1 MMTLSTMWRGASQ
14 LNEGGHPLIASLM
27 LAHWAHDVGTC
38 DPVRYSSN
46 FVFTFTEAG
55 QRRFL
60 RVADDRERSRS
71 AIAAELDLLVWLST
85 EGLNVASP
93 IQSRRGTLIETVDTG
108 HGVFHGVVFP
118 VLAGVH
124 LGIDELDQAGFE
136 TWGKALGRLH
146 AALRRYHGV
155 SAGDRWSWQDQLA
168 LIAAGIPLAETAVQR
183 EASDLVASL
192 AAMPAGSAHQGL
204 IHFDFELDN
213 LLWGE
218 RGIGIIDFDDC
229 AHHWY
234 AADIAFALRDLFD
247 HGAGIGHPSVR
258 SFLHGYGAQQAIDDM
273 LLSSLPVFS
282 RMARLTAYARIVRSL
297 DLPADANLPPWI
309 EDLQHRF
316 RLMAQRYQ
324 ASLVS

>member
-14 LNEGGHPLIASLM
+14 LNEAGHPLIASLM

-46 FVFTFTEAG
+46 FIFTFTEAG

-85 EGLNVASP
+85 EGLRVASP

-108 HGVFHGVVFP
+108 QGVFHGVVFP
-118 VLAGVH
+118 ALAGVH
-124 LGIDELDQAGFE
+124 LAIDDLDQAGFE
-136 TWGKALGRLH
+136 TWGRALGRLH
-146 AALRRYHGV
+146 AALRRYRGA
-155 SAGDRWSWQDQLA
+155 SAGDRWSWRDQLA
-168 LIAAGIPLAETAVQR
+168 LIAASVPPAESAVQR

-192 AAMPAGSAHQGL
+192 TAMPAGSAHQGL

-218 RGIGIIDFDDC
+218 RGIGMIDFDDC
-229 AHHWY
+229 AYHWY

-247 HGAGIGHPSVR
+247 HGAGAEHQSAQ
-258 SFLHGYGAQQAIDDM
+258 SFLHGYGAEQTIDDT

-282 RMARLTAYARIVRSL
+282 RLARLTTYARIIRSL
-297 DLPADANLPPWI
+297 DLPAEATLPPWI
-309 EDLQHRF
+309 EDLRHRF
-316 RLMAQRYQ
+316 HLLAQRYQ